1 MSWDLIISYAEE
13 ATKFTSELHR
23 ALNEE
28 KLRVWCDPV
37 ALKPGEKHHENFLEG
52 LHKSGYAIVIIS
64 PDSISKGGW
73 HQDAI
78 LQLIENEKKGGARV
92 LPILHEISNADLRG
106 AIPFLADRL
115 SLDSETQIPKLAQAV
130 RNAIVH
136 SEPNGMNEQR
146 ELSVLIDPGNAS
158 EELLTEFYSA
168 LSAYYR
174 ACGGSGLEI
183 KKEERRSYIG
193 EFA

>member
-37 ALKPGEKHHENFLEG
+37 ALKPSEKYYENFLAG

-64 PDSISKGGW
+64 PDSISKNGW

-78 LQLIENEKKGGARV
+78 LQLIENETKGGARV
-92 LPILHEISNADLRG
+92 LPILHKISNADLRF
-106 AIPFLADRL
+106 A
-115 SLDSETQIPKLAQAV
+115 TQSCIL
-130 RNAIVH
+130 N
-136 SEPNGMNEQR
+136 
-146 ELSVLIDPGNAS
+146 
-158 EELLTEFYSA
+158 LTA
-168 LSAYYR
+168 
-174 ACGGSGLEI
+174 
-183 KKEERRSYIG
+183 
-193 EFA
+193 